1 MYIPHSSYNWNAF
14 CGVTLSPDWRQ
25 QLSVCG
31 NKVTGSYLVQPQKLH
46 VCYFQSKIVIR
57 PVNFTLCLKC
67 INTIS
72 KEEEKRKY
80 ICPAKARKM
89 HHSNARNIEDFVKHS
104 SPKTKVEGTWLNE
117 AIQHYIHTYIY
128 TFIHTYTHTHI
139 HIHVHTYNDNERKRL
154 GLRNSTPSLL
164 VTKSYLFF
172 LQTSLKIFPPP

>member
-1 MYIPHSSYNWNAF
+1 MW
-14 CGVTLSPDWRQ
+14 Q
-25 QLSVCG
+25 QGIRILPSRTSEITC
-31 NKVTGSYLVQPQKLH
+31 LLLPVQDSDQA
-46 VCYFQSKIVIR
+46 CEFYSR
-57 PVNFTLCLKC
+57 LKF

-72 KEEEKRKY
+72 KEEENRKY

-89 HHSNARNIEDFVKHS
+89 HHSNARNIEDYVKHS
-104 SPKTKVEGTWLNE
+104 SPKTKVEETWLNE
-117 AIQHYIHTYIY
+117 AIQHYIHTCIY

-154 GLRNSTPSLL
+154 GLRNSTPSLP